1 MYRPIAVTLFA
12 LSCLAISGCRDS
24 HDKVVQDY
32 IAELRNMVNVLEGI
46 ETAEDAEKEKS
57 NLKAIVEKLKTIT
70 RRKETLGV
78 PDPAF
83 EKTLKDKYAKQH
95 HQSVTKLL
103 DALMKIPIR
112 VRMNVQEVTKDI
124 PELY

>member
-46 ETAEDAEKEKS
+46 ETAEDAEKAKS
-57 NLKAIVEKLKTIT
+57 NSWGPGSSL
-70 RRKETLGV
+70 
-78 PDPAF
+78 
-83 EKTLKDKYAKQH
+83 
-95 HQSVTKLL
+95 
-103 DALMKIPIR
+103 
-112 VRMNVQEVTKDI
+112 
-124 PELY
+124 

>member
-1 MYRPIAVTLFA
+1 MYRPIVVTLFA

-32 IAELRNMVNVLEGI
+32 IAELRNMVNVLEEI

-83 EKTLKDKYAKQH
+83 EKTLKDKYGKQH

>member
-57 NLKAIVEKLKTIT
+57 DLKAIVEKLKTIT

-83 EKTLKDKYAKQH
+83 EKTLQDKYGKQH

>member
-1 MYRPIAVTLFA
+1 MYWKTAVSLFA
-12 LSCLAISGCRDS
+12 LSCLAMSGCQDS

-32 IAELRNMVNVLEGI
+32 IAELKNMVNVLEGI
-46 ETAEDAEKEKS
+46 ETAEDAEKAKS
-57 NLKAIVEKLKTIT
+57 NLKAIGEKIKTIT

-83 EKTLKDKYAKQH
+83 EKTLKDKYGKQH
-95 HQSVTKLL
+95 HEIVTKQL

-112 VRMNVQEVTKDI
+112 VRMIVQEVTKDI
-124 PELY
+124 PQLF